1 MHCMQRP
8 VHGIFTVTFFPLR
21 RATPFSLAANSP
33 GLEKNTSGSKK
44 MLRETTNDR
53 CHEKIISN
61 ANQDYHGFSH
71 MSLSQDGLTLFLCHS
86 IA

>member
-1 MHCMQRP
+1 MHCMHFP
-8 VHGIFTVTFFPLR
+8 VYGIFTVTFFPFR

-44 MLRETTNDR
+44 MLREKTNDR
-53 CHEKIISN
+53 SRKKI
-61 ANQDYHGFSH
+61 QDYHGFSH
-71 MSLSQDGLTLFLCHS
+71 MSLSQDGLTLFLFHS